1 MNAFAYALKMEQDGE
16 RYYREQALKTQY
28 EELKV
33 VLEGMAA
40 DELRHYQIIQ
50 ALQNRK
56 IEYVPGPE
64 EMKITIQNVFE
75 QAINKPFISKDQDS
89 IAKFKDEQVDVY
101 RAALLKEEESVQ
113 LYKKLQE
120 TAEQEAEKSV
130 LGRLMQEEQNHVD
143 VLENIIQMFNQ
154 MNEWVEAAE
163 FNHQKPY

>member
-1 MNAFAYALKMEQDGE
+1 MNVFEYALKMERDGE
-16 RYYREQALKTQY
+16 WYYREQAIKTQY

-33 VLEGMAA
+33 VLEGMAD

-56 IEYVPGPE
+56 IEYIPGSE
-64 EMKITIQNVFE
+64 EMKSKIQNVFE
-75 QAINKPFISKDQDS
+75 QAKNKPLISKDQDS
-89 IAKFKDEQVDVY
+89 IAKFRAEQVDVY
-101 RAALLKEEESVQ
+101 RAALLKEEESVK

-120 TAEQEAEKSV
+120 TAEQETETIV
-130 LGRLMQEEQNHVD
+130 LERLMQEEQKHVV

-154 MNEWVEAAE
+154 VNDWVEAAE

>member
-1 MNAFAYALKMEQDGE
+1 MNVFEYALKMERDGE
-16 RYYREQALKTQY
+16 WYYREQALKTQY

-33 VLEGMAA
+33 VLEGMAD

-56 IEYVPGPE
+56 TEYVPGPE
-64 EMKITIQNVFE
+64 EVKSKIQNEFE
-75 QAINKPFISKDQDS
+75 QAYNKPFISKDQDS
-89 IAKFKDEQVDVY
+89 IAKFRAEQVDVY

-120 TAEQEAEKSV
+120 TAEQEAETIV
-130 LGRLMQEEQNHVD
+130 LERLMQEEQKHVV

-154 MNEWVEAAE
+154 VNDWVEAAE

>member
-1 MNAFAYALKMEQDGE
+1 MNVFEYALKMERDGE
-16 RYYREQALKTQY
+16 WYYREQAIKTQY

-33 VLEGMAA
+33 VLEGMAD

-56 IEYVPGPE
+56 IDYVPGPE
-64 EMKITIQNVFE
+64 EMKSKIQNVFE
-75 QAINKPFISKDQDS
+75 QAENKPFIPKDQDS
-89 IAKFKDEQVDVY
+89 IAKLRDEQVDVY
-101 RAALLKEEESVQ
+101 RAALLKEEESMQ

-120 TAEQEAEKSV
+120 TAEQEAETIV
-130 LGRLMQEEQNHVD
+130 LERLMQEEKKHVE

-154 MNEWVEAAE
+154 VNEWVEAAE

>member
-1 MNAFAYALKMEQDGE
+1 MNVFDFALKMELDGE
-16 RYYREQALKTQY
+16 RYYREQALKTQF

-33 VLEGMAA
+33 VLEGMAD
-40 DELRHYQIIQ
+40 DELRHYKIVQ

-56 IEYVPGPE
+56 FNYVPRPD
-64 EMKITIQNVFE
+64 EMKSKMQNIFE
-75 QAINKPFISKDQDS
+75 QDKDKAFIPKDQDS

-120 TAEQEAEKSV
+120 TAEQQAEKNI
-130 LGRLMQEEQNHVD
+130 LETLMHEEEKHAE

-154 MNEWVEAAE
+154 VNEWVEAAE